1 VLALQDEL
9 SGFFGAMDRYNSKG
23 AAGDRA
29 FWLRAF
35 NGGEFALNRVGRGAQ
50 VIPNL
55 SISLL
60 GGIQP
65 EPIREFAAKSA
76 DDRLLQRMFAIVL
89 KPATVG
95 QDLPGSDVQR
105 YYEELVKRLTKL
117 QMPDKFGQLL
127 RFDDDAQ
134 RIRVEV
140 EQKTIDLQALEEI
153 NRKLASHIG
162 KYDGMFARLCLLF
175 HCIEHAFEDE
185 MPPEIAGSA
194 AERVR
199 DFFDGFLLPHA
210 LAFYC
215 GVLGLSDQ
223 HDRLASTAGF
233 VLAHKLERVTNRD
246 IQRGDRTM
254 RNLTEPETRRIFE
267 QLEALGWLSRT
278 EGPRPSSPPHWLVN
292 PAVHL
297 RFAEQAAQEAS
308 RRCGVR
314 SLIASQIVV

>member
-1 VLALQDEL
+1 L
-9 SGFFGAMDRYNSKG
+9 
-23 AAGDRA
+23 
-29 FWLRAF
+29 
-35 NGGEFALNRVGRGAQ
+35 
-50 VIPNL
+50 
-55 SISLL
+55 
-60 GGIQP
+60 
-65 EPIREFAAKSA
+65 
-76 DDRLLQRMFAIVL
+76 
-89 KPATVG
+89 
-95 QDLPGSDVQR
+95 
-105 YYEELVKRLTKL
+105 
-117 QMPDKFGQLL
+117 
-127 RFDDDAQ
+127 
-134 RIRVEV
+134 
-140 EQKTIDLQALEEI
+140 ALEEI

-162 KYDGMFARLCLLF
+162 KYDGLFARLCLLF
-175 HCIEHAFEDE
+175 HCIEYALEDR
-185 MPPEIAGSA
+185 MPLEIAGGI

-199 DFFDGFLLPHA
+199 NFLDGFLLRHA